1 MVGITD
7 MGALQM
13 TNETTE
19 AGENARRES
28 PRGKEWRTE
37 PQRPPEFQVSKTGKG
52 HPRWKGERR
61 QCPMVRTVG
70 ERRQSSK
77 TLGHKLTGQAKS
89 WSGVTKF
96 SKPKLVNAPLV
107 GNFSRNVSSR
117 IK

>member
-13 TNETTE
+13 KPQKQVRMP
-19 AGENARRES
+19 GERAH
-28 PRGKEWRTE
+28 RGKEWRTE